1 MVDESRVV
9 SFPVGKPAKA
19 AAKNCAS
26 KSPNHHLEQLIA
38 LREEYRRKDSRLCG
52 QTFALTT
59 IGLENRRRA
68 RNRSP
73 GALSCAKLGALCAGK
88 G

>member
-38 LREEYRRKDSRLCG
+38 LRDEYRRKAEILDYAVKLLLSRL
-52 QTFALTT
+52 
-59 IGLENRRRA
+59 
-68 RNRSP
+68 
-73 GALSCAKLGALCAGK
+73 
-88 G
+88 